1 MARLRRLIEPGTRA
15 TPELVSEL
23 RALARPLRSAADLD
37 PLIERIGDAR
47 CVLLGEATHGTHEFY
62 TWRAELSRRLIV
74 EKGASF
80 IAVEGDWPDCYRV
93 NRYVKGYADAGSSA
107 RAVLR
112 AFDRWPT
119 WMWANEEVADL
130 VEWLRR
136 YNEGRP
142 EEQRVGFYGL
152 DVYSLWDSLRE
163 IMSYLDRAAPD
174 ALPAARRALRCFEPY
189 ADDAQ
194 EYARATVLVPESC
207 QAEAVKLLAEVRKR
221 APGFGADGRD
231 GHFVAEQN
239 ALVVKNA
246 EAYYRAMVRS
256 DAESWNVRDQHMADT
271 LDRLLEHHGPRA
283 RGIVWAHNTHIGDAR
298 FTDMAERGEV
308 NLGQLARERYGEERV
323 VLVAF
328 GTHRGA
334 VIAARE
340 WDAPMEVMRLPVGRP
355 ESWEDLLHDTGD
367 HDRLLIFDPGRLPQE
382 SLAWRGHRAVGVVYH
397 PEYDWYG
404 NYVPTVLPRRYDAL
418 MFVDESQAVRPLHLA
433 PRAEKEPPETYPSGV

>member
-15 TPELVSEL
+15 TPDLLSGL
-23 RALARPLRSAADLD
+23 RALARPLRSTADLD

-47 CVLLGEATHGTHEFY
+47 CALLGEATHGTREFY

-74 EKGASF
+74 EAGASF

-93 NRYVKGYADAGSSA
+93 NRYVKGHADAGSSA

-119 WMWANEEVADL
+119 WMWANEEVAEL
-130 VEWLRR
+130 IEWLRR
-136 YNEGRP
+136 HNQGRP

-163 IMSYLDRAAPD
+163 VMRYLEGAAPD

-207 QAEAVKLLAEVRKR
+207 QAEAVKLLAEVRRR

-256 DAESWNVRDQHMADT
+256 NAESWNVRDRHMAET
-271 LDRLLEHHGPRA
+271 LDRLLEQHGPRA
-283 RGIVWAHNTHIGDAR
+283 RALVWAHNTHIGDAR

-308 NLGQLARERYGEERV
+308 NLGQLARERHGEERV
-323 VLVAF
+323 ALVAL
-328 GTHRGA
+328 GTHRGT

-355 ESWEDLLHDTGD
+355 ESWEDLLHDTGNQ
-367 HDRLLIFDPGRLPQE
+367 DRLLIFDPGRLPEE
-382 SLAWRGHRAVGVVYH
+382 SLDWRGHRAVGVVYH

-404 NYVPTVLPRRYDAL
+404 NYVPTALPRRYDAL
-418 MFVDESQAVRPLHLA
+418 IFVDESQAVRPLHLA

>member
-1 MARLRRLIEPGTRA
+1 
-15 TPELVSEL
+15 
-23 RALARPLRSAADLD
+23 
-37 PLIERIGDAR
+37 
-47 CVLLGEATHGTHEFY
+47 
-62 TWRAELSRRLIV
+62 
-74 EKGASF
+74 
-80 IAVEGDWPDCYRV
+80 
-93 NRYVKGYADAGSSA
+93 VKGYADAGSSA

-119 WMWANEEVADL
+119 WMWANEEVAEL

-136 YNEGRP
+136 HNKGRP

-163 IMSYLDRAAPD
+163 VMRYLERAAPD
-174 ALPAARRALRCFEPY
+174 ALPVARQALRCFEPY

-207 QAEAVKLLAEVRKR
+207 QAETAKLLAEVRKR
-221 APGFGADGRD
+221 APPYGGDGHD

-256 DAESWNVRDQHMADT
+256 NAESWNVRDRHMAET
-271 LDRLLEHHGPRA
+271 LDRLLDHHGPRA
-283 RGIVWAHNTHIGDAR
+283 RAIVWAHNTHIGDAR
-298 FTDMAERGEV
+298 FTDMAEQGEV
-308 NLGQLARERYGEERV
+308 NLGQLARERYGAERV
-323 VLVAF
+323 VLVGC
-328 GTHRGA
+328 GTHRGT

-340 WDAPMEVMRLPVGRP
+340 WDAPMEVMRMPIGRR
-355 ESWEDLLHDTGD
+355 ESWEDVLHDAGD
-367 HDRLLIFDPGRLPQE
+367 HDRLLIFEPGRLPQE
-382 SLAWRGHRAVGVVYH
+382 SLAWRGHRAIGVVYR

-418 MFVDESQAVRPLHLA
+418 MFVDESHALRPLHLR
-433 PRAEKEPPETYPSGV
+433 PRAEKEPPETFPTGL

>member
-1 MARLRRLIEPGTRA
+1 MARLQRITEAGTRA
-15 TPELVSEL
+15 TPDLLSAL
-23 RALARPLRSAADLD
+23 RSLARPLRSAADLD
-37 PLIERIGDAR
+37 PLMERIGDAR
-47 CVLLGEATHGTHEFY
+47 CTLLGEATHGTHEFY

-74 EKGASF
+74 EEGASF

-93 NRYVKGYADAGSSA
+93 NRYVKGYADARSSA

-119 WMWANEEVADL
+119 WMWANEEVAEL

-136 YNEGRP
+136 HNKGRP

-163 IMSYLDRAAPD
+163 VMRYLERAAPD
-174 ALPAARRALRCFEPY
+174 ALPVARQALRCFEPY

-207 QAEAVKLLAEVRKR
+207 QAETAKLLAEVRRR
-221 APGFGADGRD
+221 APAYGGDGHD

-256 DAESWNVRDQHMADT
+256 NVESWNVRDRHMAET
-271 LDRLLEHHGPRA
+271 LDRLLDHHGPRA
-283 RGIVWAHNTHIGDAR
+283 RAIVWAHNTHIGDAR
-298 FTDMAERGEV
+298 FTDMAEQGEV
-308 NLGQLARERYGEERV
+308 NLGQLARERYGAERV
-323 VLVAF
+323 VLVGC
-328 GTHRGA
+328 GTHRGT

-340 WDAPMEVMRLPVGRP
+340 WDAPMEVMRMPIGRR
-355 ESWEDLLHDTGD
+355 ESWEDVLHDAGD
-367 HDRLLIFDPGRLPQE
+367 HDRLLIFEPGRLPQE
-382 SLAWRGHRAVGVVYH
+382 SLAWRGHRAIGVVYR

-418 MFVDESQAVRPLHLA
+418 MFVDESHALRPLHLR
-433 PRAEKEPPETYPSGV
+433 PRAEKEPPETFPTGL